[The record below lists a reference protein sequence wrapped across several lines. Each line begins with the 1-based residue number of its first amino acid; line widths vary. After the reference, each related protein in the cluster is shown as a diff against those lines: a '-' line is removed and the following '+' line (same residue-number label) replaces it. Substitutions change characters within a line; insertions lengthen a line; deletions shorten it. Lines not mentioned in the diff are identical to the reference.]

1 MTTKNVTVVVP
12 DKTVT
17 VDGKTY
23 VIDPWDFKDSA
34 IWAIQ
39 WDATTKTGDIEPAP
53 VNGKI
58 PNGDH
63 EQLTESNYD
72 AKVAAYV
79 TAWDAA
85 KVASDAATAAATKAN
100 EEERAVQKGL
110 RAEAAKLG
118 KMPVSNGLA
127 DLDANYKDYHS

>member
-17 VDGKTY
+17 VDGKAYT
-23 VIDPWDFKDSA
+23 IDPWDFGDSA

-53 VNGKI
+53 VDGKI

-79 TAWDAA
+79 TAWDTAKAADDTAIAAA
-85 KVASDAATAAATKAN
+85 KKAMEEELAAAKA
-100 EEERAVQKGL
+100 L

-118 KMPVSNGLA
+118 KVPVQNGLT
-127 DLDANYKDYHS
+127 DLNTDYKSYTI

>member
-17 VDGKTY
+17 VDGKSY

-39 WDATTKTGDIEPAP
+39 WDATTKSGDIEPAP

-72 AKVAAYV
+72 EKVAPYV

-85 KVASDAATAAATKAN
+85 KVTSDAAIAAATKAN
-100 EEERAVQKGL
+100 EEDRAAQKAL

-118 KMPVSNGLA
+118 KMPVSNGLT
-127 DLDANYKDYHS
+127 DLDTNYKDYHS

>member
-17 VDGKTY
+17 VDGKTL

-53 VNGKI
+53 VDGKI

-79 TAWDAA
+79 TAWDTAKAAEDAAIAAA
-85 KVASDAATAAATKAN
+85 KKAMDEQLAAQKA
-100 EEERAVQKGL
+100 L

-118 KMPVSNGLA
+118 KIPIQNGLA
-127 DLDANYKDYHS
+127 DLNTDYKDYH

>member
-53 VNGKI
+53 VDGKI

-63 EQLTESNYD
+63 EKITESNYA

-79 TAWDAA
+79 TAWDTAKAA
-85 KVASDAATAAATKAN
+85 DDVAIAAELKKVD
-100 EEERAVQKGL
+100 EDLAVAKGL

-118 KMPVSNGLA
+118 KVPVQNGLSDLNA
-127 DLDANYKDYHS
+127 DYKSYHP

>member
-17 VDGKTY
+17 VDGKAY
-23 VIDPWDFKDSA
+23 VIDPWDFGDSN

-39 WDATTKTGDIEPAP
+39 WDATTKSGDIEPAP
-53 VNGKI
+53 VDGKI

-63 EQLTESNYD
+63 EQITESNYNE
-72 AKVAAYV
+72 KVAAYV
-79 TAWDAA
+79 TAWDTAKAADDTAIAAA
-85 KVASDAATAAATKAN
+85 KKAMEEELAAAKA
-100 EEERAVQKGL
+100 L

-118 KMPVSNGLA
+118 KVPVQNGLT
-127 DLDANYKDYHS
+127 DLNTDYKSYTI

>member
-17 VDGKTY
+17 VDGTTF

-63 EQLTESNYD
+63 EKITESNYD
-72 AKVAAYV
+72 AKVGAYV
-79 TAWDAA
+79 TAWDTAKAA
-85 KVASDAATAAATKAN
+85 NDVAIAAELKKIDEDLAAQKA
-100 EEERAVQKGL
+100 L

-118 KMPVSNGLA
+118 KVPVQNGLA
-127 DLDANYKDYHS
+127 DLNTDYKDYH